1 MQQLQRSKADCWQLR
16 RSSVMQAS
24 HDAVC
29 GLCFRTQACAQLPQR
44 HDGAVQSLQY
54 ADLPHAEV
62 LLGILRA
69 AGLWHFVASASFL
82 FVDSSCAGASFTAG
96 GTESGPG

>member
-62 LLGILRA
+62 LLGILRE
-69 AGLWHFVASASFL
+69 AGLWHFVACLPHENPPKETSQQHEAHRR
-82 FVDSSCAGASFTAG
+82 
-96 GTESGPG
+96 